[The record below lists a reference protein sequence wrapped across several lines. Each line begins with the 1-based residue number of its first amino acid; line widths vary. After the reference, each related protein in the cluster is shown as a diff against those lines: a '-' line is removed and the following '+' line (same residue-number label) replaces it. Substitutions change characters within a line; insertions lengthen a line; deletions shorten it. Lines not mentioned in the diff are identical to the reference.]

1 MLSRWLPIAALSFIF
16 FCLSFSP
23 AWAQIDRHAVV
34 SRNNPHVVAL
44 DSLSSLT
51 VGNGGFAFTVDA
63 TGLQTFP
70 YIYRNGV
77 PLGTMSDW
85 GWHSFP
91 NTEGYDA
98 AEALKDFDFGHTNK
112 LPDWDGGEPYSVENK
127 DDARSKAAA
136 SYLRANPH
144 RLHLGCVGLGIH
156 EPEQVKD
163 INQTLDLWTGIITSR
178 FSYKGKRYTVE
189 TACHPDRDLIAVR
202 VRVKLPDDSDSPKSS
217 DRFESQEKQESPASL
232 EASGYQQAADNTES
246 IILQFPYPSGQ
257 HSDDACVWDDRDNQN
272 WERHWTRT
280 VHADDHGVLLRR
292 DIDSTSYF
300 VALNWQG
307 EPVEIFNDG
316 AFPLDNLMQ
325 EFGFAGTE
333 FSFTCEFLPS
343 LSSPLASHSFAD
355 VAAASAAHWQQYWQQ
370 GGIIDFSHCR
380 DPRARELERRAV
392 LSQYLLAV
400 NCAGDTPPQETGL
413 TYNSW
418 FGKFHLE
425 MIWWHQAQFA
435 LWGHPEL
442 LEHTLDWYFDALP
455 KARAIA
461 HRQGFPGVRW
471 MKMTDPSAEEAPS
484 KVGSFLIWQQPHI
497 IYLAELLRRASSS
510 SERIMQKYWPLVES
524 TAEFMYAFADKDKTA
539 NRYVLRGII
548 PAQETLSAAET
559 MNPPFE
565 LAYWQWGLNTAAL
578 WSLRLN
584 QDSKADWRMV
594 AGRLASLAFNSD
606 SLYLAAETATDTY
619 RDIRFTSDHPA
630 VLGAYG
636 ILPWSTQL
644 DYRVMKKTLNWIWDN
659 WNWDKTWGWDY
670 PMVAM
675 NAARMG
681 DPEKAVGALLMPK
694 RTNTYLV
701 NGHNYQDQRLRLYL
715 PGNGGLLTAL
725 ALMCAGWDG
734 CNKKNPGFPKDGN
747 WDVRWEGLLPLP

>member
-1 MLSRWLPIAALSFIF
+1 MKKCVDPTFPNVRKSNLLSLVLLLLSLPVLS
-16 FCLSFSP
+16 
-23 AWAQIDRHAVV
+23 QIDRHAVV
-34 SRNNPHVVAL
+34 SRHNPHVVSL

-70 YIYRNGV
+70 QLYQNGV

-91 NTEGYDA
+91 NTENYRA
-98 AEALKDFDFGHTNK
+98 EEALQSFDFGHTNK
-112 LPDWDGGEPYSVENK
+112 FFRQLDWREGEPYSVENK
-127 DDARSKAAA
+127 VDARSKAAA
-136 SYLRANPH
+136 AYLRANPH

-156 EPEQVKD
+156 ESDKVKD
-163 INQTLDLWTGIITSR
+163 INQTLDLWTGIVTSR
-178 FSYKGKRYTVE
+178 FSYKGKCYCVE
-189 TACHPDRDLIAVR
+189 TACHPERDLIAAR
-202 VRVKLPDDSDSPKSS
+202 VHVTLPED
-217 DRFESQEKQESPASL
+217 
-232 EASGYQQAADNTES
+232 QQVNENTES
-246 IILQFPYPSGQ
+246 IILSFPYPSGQ
-257 HSDDACVWDDRDNQN
+257 HSDDACVWDSRENQN
-272 WERHWTRT
+272 WLRHDTRT
-280 VHADDHGVLLRR
+280 VRYDSNGVLLRR

-316 AFPLDNLMQ
+316 AIPLFNLMQ
-325 EFGFAGTE
+325 EYGFSGTE

-343 LSSPLASHSFAD
+343 LTSLPASQSFAD
-355 VAAASAAHWQQYWQQ
+355 VVAASAVHWQQYWQQ

-380 DPRARELERRAV
+380 DPRAAELERRAV

-442 LEHTLDWYFDALP
+442 LEHTLDWYFEALP
-455 KARAIA
+455 KAHAIA
-461 HRQGFPGVRW
+461 SRQGFPGVRW

-484 KVGSFLIWQQPHI
+484 KVGSFLIWQQPHV
-497 IYLAELLRRASSS
+497 IYLAELLRRAYGASSTS
-510 SERIMQKYWPLVES
+510 TPNYPTPNTHHPTPIMQKYWPLVEP
-524 TAEFMYAFADKDKTA
+524 TAEFMCGFADYDTDGRRFELKG
-539 NRYVLRGII
+539 VI
-548 PAQETLSAAET
+548 PAQETLRAAET
-559 MNPPFE
+559 INPPFE
-565 LAYWQWGLNTAAL
+565 LSYWHWGLRTANEWAAVMEGQQRGSWKQVEEEL
-578 WSLRLN
+578 SP
-584 QDSKADWRMV
+584 
-594 AGRLASLAFNSD
+594 LAFNAD

-636 ILPWSTQL
+636 ILPWSSQMNH
-644 DYRVMKKTLNWIWDN
+644 RVMQNTLNWIWDN

-681 DPEKAVGALLMPK
+681 DPEKAVGALLMPQ
-694 RTNTYLV
+694 RTNTYLI

-725 ALMCAGWDG
+725 AMMCAGWDG
-734 CNKKNPGFPKDGN
+734 CNEKNPGFPKDGN